1 MTNPLGM
8 LDYFAMEAGE
18 YLDRLRTLASQ
29 PEPPSGAELVRYAR
43 ALRGSALMANQQPIA
58 RSANALEAL
67 ARAVRDG
74 QRPWEPAAK
83 SAAVR
88 AVDTLTTFVKR
99 APQWNE
105 ADTAQADGLTRELET
120 LAGPA
125 ATPLR
130 APSGSVAAM
139 EASAGLDAGARAF
152 AAREGALIASA
163 LGQAAQALRTA
174 PPAKDAMAALLRRMQ
189 PLRGLAALG
198 DLPPLREILDA
209 VDRAVG
215 ELGRLPRIPAGA
227 ADAFEA
233 AAQSLTRAA
242 RDVTERGLPEPD
254 SEEAQ
259 RFGKLLLAAFAPP
272 SEAVPIATLLAAQG
286 TVSRGTPPAATA
298 PRNDRLEL
306 ISHGEF
312 LAQAADDLERA
323 RTIAQRDLRLYA
335 VSGALRGL
343 GEAAGD
349 RIADFAGLARDLVA
363 HGVAGS
369 AQQDFAAALRNAG
382 TALQRIPES
391 GPDAALATALNQVIS
406 ALLNLGQEGAAAP
419 PPAPA
424 PEPEP
429 AADDLS
435 RWMASVPTPA
445 PTPAPA
451 PKAPEFHPAAPATTA
466 AANGAGFLAPSG
478 WSGESDDLAGSF
490 VAYQR
495 LTRGARPVTP
505 SIDVL
510 IAPKMAAPVVAPAAA
525 PPAVSAP
532 APVAAPPAKPAPAPT
547 PVAAAPATAAIV
559 EIRALCY
566 SGRGAL
572 ARAAEVRTELL
583 AVLGGRGG
591 NMRPLLDELLDLVE
605 LANQPD
611 A

>member
-29 PEPPSGAELVRYAR
+29 PEPPSGTELVRYAR

-58 RSANALEAL
+58 RSANALEGL

-83 SAAVR
+83 TAAMR
-88 AVDTLTTFVKR
+88 AVDTLATFIKR
-99 APQWNE
+99 APQWSE

-130 APSGSVAAM
+130 APSGSAAAV
-139 EASAGLDAGARAF
+139 EAASGLDAGARAF

-174 PPAKDAMAALLRRMQ
+174 PPARDAMAALLRRMQ

-198 DLPPLREILDA
+198 DLPPLRDILDA

-215 ELGRLPRIPAGA
+215 ELGRLPRVPNGA

-233 AAQSLTRAA
+233 AAQALTRAA
-242 RDVTERGLPEPD
+242 RDVTERGVPEAD
-254 SEEAQ
+254 SDEAQ
-259 RFGKLLLAAFAPP
+259 RFGKLLLGAFAPP
-272 SEAVPIATLLAAQG
+272 SEAVPIAALLAAQG
-286 TVSRGTPPAATA
+286 TVTRGNPPAATA
-298 PRNDRLEL
+298 PRNDRVEL

-312 LAQAADDLERA
+312 LVQAADELERA
-323 RTIAQRDLRLYA
+323 RTIAQRDLRLYS
-335 VSGALRGL
+335 VSGSLRGL

-363 HGVAGS
+363 HGVAGN
-369 AQQDFAAALRNAG
+369 AQQDFAAALRTAG
-382 TALQRIPES
+382 SALQRIPES
-391 GPDAALATALNQVIS
+391 GPDAALATALNSVIT
-406 ALLNLGQEGAAAP
+406 ALLNLGQEGTAATP
-419 PPAPA
+419 PPAASA
-424 PEPEP
+424 PEPV
-429 AADDLS
+429 ADDLS
-435 RWMASVPTPA
+435 RWMAGVPAQPA
-445 PTPAPA
+445 AAAAPAPA
-451 PKAPEFHPAAPATTA
+451 PQAPEFHPAPAPVAVA
-466 AANGAGFLAPSG
+466 ADSGFLSPSG
-478 WSGESDDLAGSF
+478 WSAEPPDLAGSF
-490 VAYQR
+490 VSYQR
-495 LTRGARPVTP
+495 LLRESRPVTP
-505 SIDVL
+505 SVDAL
-510 IAPKMAAPVVAPAAA
+510 IAPKGVPPASAPVATPVAAPAPRPA
-525 PPAVSAP
+525 PMPAP
-532 APVAAPPAKPAPAPT
+532 APVAA
-547 PVAAAPATAAIV
+547 AATGGAIV

>member
-58 RSANALEAL
+58 RAANALEGL

-83 SAAVR
+83 STAIR
-88 AVDTLTTFVKR
+88 AVETLTTFVKR

-105 ADTAQADGLTRELET
+105 GDTAQADGLTRELET

-198 DLPPLREILDA
+198 DLPPLRDILDA

-286 TVSRGTPPAATA
+286 TVSRGTPPSATA
-298 PRNDRLEL
+298 PRNDRVEL

-312 LAQAADDLERA
+312 LAQAADELERA

-335 VSGALRGL
+335 VSGSLRGL

-369 AQQDFAAALRNAG
+369 AQQDFAAALRDAG

-391 GPDAALATALNQVIS
+391 GPDAALATALNSVIS
-406 ALLNLGQEGAAAP
+406 ALLNLGQEGASV
-419 PPAPA
+419 PASTPA
-424 PEPEP
+424 PEPAP

-435 RWMASVPTPA
+435 RWMATVPASA
-445 PTPAPA
+445 PTPA
-451 PKAPEFHPAAPATTA
+451 PKAPEFHPAPAPAMA
-466 AANGAGFLAPSG
+466 AAASGSGFLAPSG
-478 WSGESDDLAGSF
+478 WSAESNDLAGSF

-495 LTRGARPVTP
+495 LVRHARPATP
-505 SIDVL
+505 SVDVL
-510 IAPKMAAPVVAPAAA
+510 IAPKVATPVAAPIP
-525 PPAVSAP
+525 AP
-532 APVAAPPAKPAPAPT
+532 APVAAPAPIAASPKPAPAAA
-547 PVAAAPATAAIV
+547 PVAAAPVAGAIV

-583 AVLGGRGG
+583 TVLGGRGG